1 MVEEWA
7 FAVLASTVAEAPE
20 QSEVR
25 VELQG
30 CLPHPQELG
39 LAKQWLDCHHQL
51 IHFESMGQNHD
62 PQLG

>member
-20 QSEVR
+20 QSEVQ

-30 CLPHPQELG
+30 CPPHPQELG
-39 LAKQWLDCHHQL
+39 LAKQ
-51 IHFESMGQNHD
+51 
-62 PQLG
+62 